1 MWLWGS
7 KKMLKNIRWY
17 QWEEAK
23 VRKKSILKKIKWKEI
38 SRKLVKDEIK
48 RKKIRGSCIK

>member
-1 MWLWGS
+1 
-7 KKMLKNIRWY
+7 MLKNIRWY